1 MSAQSTVV
9 IIAYGTNMSL
19 DHTPGRQGLP
29 HIVAEL
35 KTCGIIVK
43 KFSRLW
49 HSRAWPDPNDPPYLN
64 AVVEGL
70 TDLAPEAVM
79 IVLHRLEAEAGRI
92 RGGQANTPRTL
103 DLDLIAYGDRMLN
116 ENGLVVPHPRA
127 HDRAFV
133 MGPLAEIAPGWM
145 HPGLKKSAAELYETA
160 TVGRDAYPLDA

>member
-1 MSAQSTVV
+1 MNAQSTVV

-19 DHTPGRQGLP
+19 DHTPGRQALP
-29 HIVAEL
+29 HIVSEL
-35 KTCGIIVK
+35 KSCGIIVK

-70 TDLAPEAVM
+70 ADLAPEAVM
-79 IVLHRLEAEAGRI
+79 VVLHRLEAEAGRM
-92 RGGQANTPRTL
+92 RGGQANAPRTL
-103 DLDLIAYGDRMLN
+103 DLDLIAYGDQMFN

-145 HPGLKKSAAELYETA
+145 HPVLKKTAAELYETA